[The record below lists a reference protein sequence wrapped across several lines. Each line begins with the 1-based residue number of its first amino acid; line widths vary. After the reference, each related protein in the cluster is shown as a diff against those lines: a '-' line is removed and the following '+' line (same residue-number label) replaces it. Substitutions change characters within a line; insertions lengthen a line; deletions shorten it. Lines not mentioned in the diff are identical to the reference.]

1 MFLSSFDGN
10 LRDPFVFPQ
19 ESPFTMRV
27 VSGHRDSSPSVPG
40 PRSSSGAEAATSS
53 FLSSADMDLKDPME
67 FQQGSQALFCVE
79 TCKSAF
85 LSSFNSSVRL
95 PVELT

>member
-40 PRSSSGAEAATSS
+40 PRSSSGAEAGISGI
-53 FLSSADMDLKDPME
+53 FSSADMCLVVPMVL
-67 FQQGSQALFCVE
+67 QLGNQALSRVE
-79 TCKSAF
+79 SCKSNF
-85 LSSFNSSVRL
+85 L
-95 PVELT
+95 